1 MKAVF
6 QKLVGQAFAIFKQAF
21 NHLTKPSWCINL
33 INMLKLIPYL
43 LAGVLV
49 LMLLFFGLKHKEED
63 QTATSYKP
71 PVEQKLPDFEFIT
84 LDGKKVRL
92 SDYRGKVVLLNFWA
106 TWCPPCKEEMPI
118 FEREYRRCKD
128 KGFEILAVNMDTSA
142 NALENFLKENRYS
155 FTILRSSEELERELK
170 LMGFPTSYLINGDGR
185 LERIRLGIYR
195 ELEKD
200 LKELLGC

>member
-1 MKAVF
+1 MVKF
-6 QKLVGQAFAIFKQAF
+6 
-21 NHLTKPSWCINL
+21 
-33 INMLKLIPYL
+33 IPYL
-43 LAGVLV
+43 LAGVLL
-49 LMLLFFGLKHKEED
+49 LMLLFFGLRHKQED
-63 QTATSYKP
+63 EMLASYKP

-84 LDGKKVRL
+84 IDGKKVRL

-128 KGFEILAVNMDTSA
+128 KGFEILAVNMDTSKE
-142 NALENFLKENRYS
+142 ALESFLKENNYS
-155 FTILRSSEELERELK
+155 FTILRPFGDLEKELK
-170 LMGFPTSYLINGDGR
+170 LMGFPTSYLINKDGTV
-185 LERIRLGIYR
+185 ERIRLGIYR